1 MSESGS
7 ITSWLEKIPVEREM
21 TDTHAVLWTAILIA
35 TVVDII
41 LTLVGVGTGLGEGNP
56 VVRALMGAFGVAGLY
71 IVKFLAMVWL
81 VAGWTLLSDR
91 NASIFLAL
99 FAIVTILVTAHNSV
113 LILAAFS

>member
-1 MSESGS
+1 MSWSGS
-7 ITSWLEKIPVEREM
+7 VSRWMEEVPVEREM
-21 TDTHAVLWTAILIA
+21 TDTHAVLWTAIIIT
-35 TVVDII
+35 TVADII

-56 VVRALMGAFGVAGLY
+56 VVRALMSAFGIPGLY

-99 FAIVTILVTAHNSV
+99 FAIVTILVTAHNSI
-113 LILAAFS
+113 LILAAVS